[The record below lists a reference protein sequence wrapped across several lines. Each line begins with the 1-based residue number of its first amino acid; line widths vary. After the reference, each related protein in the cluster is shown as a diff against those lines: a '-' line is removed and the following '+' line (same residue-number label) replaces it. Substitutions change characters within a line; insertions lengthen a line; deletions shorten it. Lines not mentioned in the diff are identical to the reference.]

1 MRTLGRCSFD
11 RRYSMVSD
19 FIKPYIQT
27 LSPYSTA
34 RDEFT
39 GTASV
44 FLDANENPYPT
55 TVNRYPDPHQRA
67 LKTLIGEL
75 NGVDTARIFL
85 GNGSDEAIDL
95 LVRVIDCETG
105 GITITPP
112 TYGMYKVAAAS
123 NGVSIVDAPLREDFS
138 LDLDAIR
145 RASTHGSRLLFLCSP
160 NNPTGREYDLRDIQG
175 VLEAFEG
182 IVVVDE
188 AYIDFADGPSAL
200 ELLDRYERLVVLQ
213 TFSKAW
219 GMAGIRLGMAFAA
232 PALIAA
238 MNKLKLPYNVS
249 ELTQRYALERL
260 REPARM
266 KGDVQELRTERERL
280 MRELQSLP
288 GITRVFPSGGNFLL
302 VRMFEPRAVF
312 ERLQTR
318 GIIVRDR
325 SKERGCEGCLRITVG
340 TSDENVALLDAL
352 REIL

>member
-1 MRTLGRCSFD
+1 
-11 RRYSMVSD
+11 MVSD

-145 RASTHGSRLLFLCSP
+145 RASTQGSRLLFLCSP
-160 NNPTGREYDLRDIQG
+160 NNPTGREYELRDIQW

-200 ELLDRYERLVVLQ
+200 ELLGRYERLVVLQ

-219 GMAGIRLGMAFAA
+219 GMAGIRLGMSFAA

-260 REPARM
+260 REPERM

-280 MRELQSLP
+280 VRELQSLP

-312 ERLQTR
+312 ERLQSR
-318 GIIVRDR
+318 GLIVRDR

-340 TSDENVALLDAL
+340 TSDENVALRDAL

>member
-1 MRTLGRCSFD
+1 MG
-11 RRYSMVSD
+11 SD

-39 GTASV
+39 GAASV
-44 FLDANENPYPT
+44 FLDANENPCPT

-75 NGVDTARIFL
+75 KGVDTARIFL
-85 GNGSDEAIDL
+85 GNGSDEAIDI
-95 LVRVIDCETG
+95 LVRVIDCEDG

-123 NGVSIVDAPLREDFS
+123 NGVSVVDAPLRENFS

>member
-1 MRTLGRCSFD
+1 MG
-11 RRYSMVSD
+11 SD

-39 GTASV
+39 GAASV

-75 NGVDTARIFL
+75 KGVDTARIFL
-85 GNGSDEAIDL
+85 GNGSDEAIDI
-95 LVRVIDCETG
+95 LVRVIDCEDG

-123 NGVSIVDAPLREDFS
+123 NGVSVVDAPLRENFS

>member
-1 MRTLGRCSFD
+1 
-11 RRYSMVSD
+11 
-19 FIKPYIQT
+19 
-27 LSPYSTA
+27 
-34 RDEFT
+34 
-39 GTASV
+39 
-44 FLDANENPYPT
+44 
-55 TVNRYPDPHQRA
+55 

-75 NGVDTARIFL
+75 KGVDTARIFL
-85 GNGSDEAIDL
+85 GNGSDEAIDI
-95 LVRVIDCETG
+95 LVRVIDCEDG

-123 NGVSIVDAPLREDFS
+123 NGVSVVDAPLRENFS

>member
-1 MRTLGRCSFD
+1 
-11 RRYSMVSD
+11 MVSD

-75 NGVDTARIFL
+75 KGVDTARIFL

-260 REPARM
+260 REPERM

-280 MRELQSLP
+280 VRELQSLP